1 MTAVQDVT
9 MPVAAESGRRSTW
22 ALWGTAAGVCGVTA
36 NMLTQPSVSEAQRQ
50 RGFDEV
56 FGELTRGSYHLG
68 AVAGWLAVASL
79 LLFAAGLTRWG
90 QRQGSDSL
98 ALRTAPLALVAS
110 AGALIAS
117 YGVKGQLA
125 AYLDGGF
132 NDASY
137 PDREVYVYYL
147 LDDLAGWFSWW
158 GVAIAA
164 GCIAWLSF
172 RERLVVRWVGAL
184 GVLAALAPV
193 GFLLAFGF
201 TGYSGVIAPVFL
213 VLAGLGMAL
222 RREQ

>member
-1 MTAVQDVT
+1 MTALQDAT
-9 MPVAAESGRRSTW
+9 TGTAPATGRRSTW
-22 ALWGTAAGVCGVTA
+22 ALWGTAAGVCGVAA
-36 NMLTQPSVSEAQRQ
+36 NMLTQPSVTEAQRQ
-50 RGFDEV
+50 GGFEEV
-56 FGELTRGSYHLG
+56 FPDLARGSYHLG
-68 AVAGWLAVASL
+68 AVAGWAAVACL
-79 LLFAAGLTRWG
+79 LLFAAGLARWG

-137 PDREVYVYYL
+137 PDREVYVFYL

-164 GCIAWLSF
+164 ACIAWLSF

-184 GVLAALAPV
+184 AVLAALGPV

-201 TGYSGVIAPVFL
+201 TGYAGVVTPVFL
-213 VLAGLGMAL
+213 VLAGIGMAL
-222 RREQ
+222 RRE

>member
-1 MTAVQDVT
+1 MTAVQD
-9 MPVAAESGRRSTW
+9 AATGLQTTTGRRSTW
-22 ALWGTAAGVCGVTA
+22 ALWGTAAGVCGVIA
-36 NMLTQPSVSEAQRQ
+36 NMGTQPGVTEKQRQ
-50 RGFDEV
+50 GGFDAV
-56 FGELTRGSYHLG
+56 FENLTRGSYHVG
-68 AVAGWLAVASL
+68 AVAGFAAVACL
-79 LLFAAGLTRWG
+79 LLFAAGFARWA
-90 QRQGSDSL
+90 QQQASDSL
-98 ALRTAPLALVAS
+98 ALRAAPAALVAS

-158 GVAIAA
+158 GVAVAA

-184 GVLAALAPV
+184 AVLAVLGPV
-193 GFLLAFGF
+193 AFLVAFGF
-201 TGYSGVIAPVFL
+201 TGYSGVITPVFL
-213 VLAGLGMAL
+213 VVAGIGMAL
-222 RREQ
+222 RRE